1 MFYSCK
7 INNEY
12 IFNLLGWSVE
22 DFNSS
27 NILNLETSDL
37 ITVKEVFNN
46 VQLVQIY
53 FGDNID
59 KISKQ
64 IEELGGFKIYID
76 MKGL

>member
-37 ITVKEVFNN
+37 ITVKEVFSN
-46 VQLVQIY
+46 V
-53 FGDNID
+53 
-59 KISKQ
+59 
-64 IEELGGFKIYID
+64 
-76 MKGL
+76 